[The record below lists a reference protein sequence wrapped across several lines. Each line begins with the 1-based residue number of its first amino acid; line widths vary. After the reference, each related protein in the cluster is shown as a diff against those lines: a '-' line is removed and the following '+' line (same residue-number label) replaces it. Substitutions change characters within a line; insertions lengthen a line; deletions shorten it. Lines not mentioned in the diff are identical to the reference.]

1 VGRQL
6 GARGGY
12 GGKRVKRLLGYGAPQ
27 GRGMRWTRVG
37 GSWTRAFAWA
47 ARETAMEG
55 GRKGFVLAV
64 QVGSLAVAVEVWV
77 TRGTWSEG
85 CI

>member
-12 GGKRVKRLLGYGAPQ
+12 GGKRLNGLLGYGAQQ
-27 GRGMRWTRVG
+27 GGGLRWTRVA

-47 ARETAMEG
+47 ARETAAEG
-55 GRKGFVLAV
+55 GRKGSVLAV
-64 QVGSLAVAVEVWV
+64 QVGSLAVGDEV
-77 TRGTWSEG
+77 
-85 CI
+85 